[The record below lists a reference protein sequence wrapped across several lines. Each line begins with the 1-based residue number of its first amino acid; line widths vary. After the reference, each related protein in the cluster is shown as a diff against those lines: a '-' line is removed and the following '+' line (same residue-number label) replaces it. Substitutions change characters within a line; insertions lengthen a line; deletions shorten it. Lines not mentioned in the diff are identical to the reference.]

1 MNTVD
6 YSSSISQETPELLTP
21 TNWRPAHRPLW
32 AEAIKR
38 AIDFLGAATGLIFL
52 SPVLAG
58 IAILVKLHDSGPVFY
73 RRRVVGQQGPFDA
86 FKFRTMRTDA
96 DLMLQNDPAMRQRF
110 EENFKLKS
118 DPRVT
123 KIGSRLRKH
132 SLDELPQLFNVLIG
146 QMTLVG
152 PRMITAEELA
162 KYGEHQAMLQSV
174 KPGLTGYWQVNGRQN
189 IGYRQ
194 RVEMDLYYIA
204 NWSLSLDFRI
214 LVATPWRVVKGE
226 GAF

>member
-6 YSSSISQETPELLTP
+6 YSSSISQAAPELLTAAS
-21 TNWRPAHRPLW
+21 WSPAHRPLW
-32 AEAIKR
+32 ADAIKR
-38 AIDFLGAATGLIFL
+38 AIDFLGAATGLVFL
-52 SPVLAG
+52 FPVLAV
-58 IAILVKLHDSGPVFY
+58 IAILIKLHDGGPVFY
-73 RRRVVGQQGPFDA
+73 RRRVVGTQGPFDA
-86 FKFRTMRTDA
+86 FKFRTMCTDA
-96 DLMLQNDPAMRQRF
+96 DVMLQNDPVMRQRF

-123 KIGSRLRKH
+123 KMGARLRKH

-152 PRMITAEELA
+152 PRMITAEELG
-162 KYGEHQAMLQSV
+162 KYGEYQAMLRSV

-189 IGYRQ
+189 LAYTQ

-204 NWSLSLDFRI
+204 HWSLILDFRI
-214 LVATPWRVVKGE
+214 LAATPWRALKGD